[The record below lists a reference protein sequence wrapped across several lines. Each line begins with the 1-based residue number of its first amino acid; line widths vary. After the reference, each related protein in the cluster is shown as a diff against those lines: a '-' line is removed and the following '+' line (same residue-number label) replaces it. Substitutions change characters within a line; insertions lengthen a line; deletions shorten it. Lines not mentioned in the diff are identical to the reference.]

1 MTVGEAHPAAEL
13 RRAVVERFGV
23 PAGQVRLA
31 IAPYRVCPLGAH
43 VDHQLG
49 QVTAMAIDRGVTLAY
64 APAADGRVRLCSQ
77 DFPGQVDFPLNEV
90 PGPSPGDWGNY
101 PRGAVRALASR
112 YPLHTG
118 IVGVTSGKLAEGGL
132 SSSAAVGVAY
142 LLALEEANGL
152 QVSAEENILLD
163 QAVENGYLGLRN
175 GILDQAA
182 ILLSRRGELTHLDC
196 ATRVSQ
202 RFAPAPSMPPFSLL
216 IAFSGLRQALVAT
229 DYNRRVEECREA
241 ARLLLEAAG
250 RSAPEPVLGRVT
262 AAEYQAHRDRLSGP
276 LARRAAHFFSEVER
290 VEQGIAAWQAGD
302 LDRFGALVTASG
314 ESSIANYECG
324 CEPLIAL
331 HRLLVATPGVYG
343 ARFSGAGFRGCCV
356 ALVDPR
362 AAAEAGERV
371 QTAYRERYP
380 ELAARAPVLIC
391 ASDDGARVVRD

>member
-1 MTVGEAHPAAEL
+1 MTGNGTRAAHEVRQL
-13 RRAVVERFGV
+13 VVERFGV
-23 PAGQVRLA
+23 APGEVRLV

-49 QVTAMAIDRGVTLAY
+49 QVTAMALDRGVTLAY
-64 APAADGRVRLCSQ
+64 APAANGRVRLCSL
-77 DFPGQVDFPLNEV
+77 DFAGEV
-90 PGPSPGDWGNY
+90 EFALDAVPDPMPGDWGNY
-101 PRGAVRALASR
+101 PRGAVRALTAR
-112 YPLHTG
+112 YPLRTG
-118 IVGVTSGKLAEGGL
+118 IVGATSGKLAEGGL

-152 QVSAEENILLD
+152 QVSAEENITLD
-163 QAVENGYLGLRN
+163 QAIENGYLGLRN

-202 RFAPAPSMPPFSLL
+202 RIASASGMPGFSLL
-216 IAFSGLRQALVAT
+216 IAFSGLRQALVST

-241 ARLLLEAAG
+241 ARLLLAAAG
-250 RSAPEPVLGRVT
+250 RTVPEPVLGRIT
-262 AAEYQAHRDRLSGP
+262 AAEYQGHRTCLDGP
-276 LARRAAHFFSEVER
+276 LARRATHFFSEVER
-290 VEQGIAAWQAGD
+290 VEQGIAAWKTGD
-302 LDRFGALVTASG
+302 LIRFGELVTASG

-331 HRLLVATPGVYG
+331 HRLLVAAPGVHG

-362 AAAEAGERV
+362 AADEVSERV
-371 QTAYRERYP
+371 RSAYGRRYP
-380 ELAARAPVLIC
+380 ELAARVPVLIC
-391 ASDDGARVVRD
+391 DSDDGARVVRD